1 MLIYAIIFTYLIGLG
16 IVVEHEL
23 AWYYAVPL
31 FMLSPAFVPFYL
43 GMKISQI

>member
-23 AWYYAVPL
+23 AWYYAVLL
-31 FMLSPAFVPFYL
+31 FMVSPMFVPFYL